1 MFLNKVIE
9 ILSRSTPQMFCFC
22 YHRKTA
28 NKLTVISKLYCISK
42 LLAELGLS
50 NSKSKTNSKAT
61 HCIEEIIPANI
72 SYCWRFDL
80 NITELDESLPIIYWL
95 PKIYKTPVGVRF
107 IVASYYCST
116 NPLSDTIS
124 KNFKMI
130 FNTVESF
137 HKKFFFYLG
146 CKKFWVVQNSFLI
159 ATMLN
164 KIYFNFS
171 V

>member
-95 PKIYKTPVGVRF
+95 PKIHKTPVGVRF

-116 NPLSDTIS
+116 NPLSDKIS
-124 KNFKMI
+124 KMI
-130 FNTVESF
+130 FNTVKIA
-137 HKKFFFYLG
+137 HKSLFYSVCQKGYAKFFSN
-146 CKKFWVVQNSFLI
+146 CHHAK
-159 ATMLN
+159 
-164 KIYFNFS
+164 
-171 V
+171 